1 MTPTTTFE
9 MRARECARDELFDIA
24 PEDILDLQTRWALC
38 STVQEQIEHA
48 GIAEDTIERALG
60 KPASHSVT
68 FAAKEGQATLLA
80 QYTAKPWMLDQSG
93 VQRLVQAPKVSSAG
107 QGASAGRPIDVQGA
121 FEKTRTSFE
130 AAIASAHSP
139 EDIVLAKSAWRI
151 GARATVE
158 RVRQGLW
165 SSQSLWKAFAAHA
178 SASHGRVQAFET
190 LYAPPKETCSTGP
203 LSGVPVAIKSL
214 FWVAGE
220 QCTAS
225 SKALSQWSAP
235 ADAAV
240 VVGLRE
246 HGATMLGS
254 VRMDEFAMG
263 GSGMRSAFGPTA
275 HPFLPGYAPGGSSSG
290 SAAAVA
296 AGDALLALGSDT
308 GGSVRQPASYCGLWG
323 LKPTW
328 GGLSRF
334 GMVPYSFSLDTPGV
348 LATRCDDLLLAYEAM
363 ASTGGMGDQ
372 TCVQVSRDGLDAHR
386 ETFPWKPGAIKLGY
400 LAEMDEWMEHMHPG
414 AKAAFLAWKEQS
426 VAQGF
431 EWVPVSIPALKSAIA
446 CYYTLV
452 SVEAQSALA
461 RYDPLRFGF
470 QEEALASGMSYEALT
485 QAWRSQAIGKE
496 ARTRAL
502 FGALALS
509 EPTHAGLYA
518 KACALRERIVQGFQ
532 DAFAHVDFIVTP
544 TTTGLPPRAGV
555 PVAVQEEWSQD
566 MLSVGASLAGIC
578 AVSAPWASFEHEGL
592 RIPLGVQCMA
602 AWHQEDALLGALCQW
617 EKHGLFEDHSVL
629 TLVKPS

>member
-1 MTPTTTFE
+1 MTITTFAS
-9 MRARECARDELFDIA
+9 RAIECARDELLEIT
-24 PEDILDLQTRWALC
+24 PEDIAELQTRWALC

-48 GIAEDTIERALG
+48 GIGADTIERALG

-68 FAAKEGQATLLA
+68 AAAKDGKQNVLARYVAT
-80 QYTAKPWMLDQSG
+80 PWTLDQSG

-107 QGASAGRPIDVQGA
+107 QGASAGVTIDVQGA
-121 FEKTRTSFE
+121 FEKTKASFE
-130 AAIASAHSP
+130 TTLARAADPQAIA
-139 EDIVLAKSAWRI
+139 LAKTAWRI
-151 GARATVE
+151 GARASAEKVKTGE
-158 RVRQGLW
+158 W
-165 SSQSLWKAFAAHA
+165 DAQSLWKAFAAHA
-178 SASHGRVQAFET
+178 SDSHKDVQAFET
-190 LYAPPKETCSTGP
+190 LYAAPETAGLSGP
-203 LSGVPVAIKSL
+203 LCGVPVAIKSL

-220 QCTAS
+220 TCTAS
-225 SKALSQWSAP
+225 SKTLSRWAAP

-240 VVGLRE
+240 VQGLRQ

-296 AGDALLALGSDT
+296 AGDALIALGSDT

-363 ASTGGMGDQ
+363 ASTSGMGDS
-372 TCVQVSRDGLDAHR
+372 TCVQASRDGLDAQR
-386 ETFPWKPGAIKLGY
+386 EAFPWKPETIKLGY
-400 LAEMDEWMEHMHPG
+400 LQEMDEWLGHMHPT
-414 AKAAFLAWKEQS
+414 AKDAFLTWKEES
-426 VAQGF
+426 VRQGF

-470 QEEALASGMSYEALT
+470 QDEAMASGLSYEALT
-485 QAWRSQAIGKE
+485 QAWRSRAIGKE

-518 KACALRERIVQGFQ
+518 KACALRERIVQGFKE
-532 DAFAHVDFIVTP
+532 AFAHVDFIVTP
-544 TTTGLPPRAGV
+544 TTTGLPPKAGV
-555 PVAVQEEWSQD
+555 PVDVQEEWSQD

-578 AVSAPWASFEHEGL
+578 AVSAPWASFEHESM
-592 RIPLGVQCMA
+592 RVPLGVQFMA
-602 AWHQEDALLGALCQW
+602 GWHQEDALLGAMCQW
-617 EKHGLFEDHSVL
+617 ETHGLFKEHGARTFAS
-629 TLVKPS
+629 SAE

>member
-1 MTPTTTFE
+1 MTTFDQ
-9 MRARECARDELFDIA
+9 RALECARDELFDISK
-24 PEDILDLQTRWALC
+24 EDIAELQKRWELC

-48 GIAEDTIERALG
+48 GIADATVERALG
-60 KPASHSVT
+60 KPASHSVAL
-68 FAAKEGQATLLA
+68 AAKDGKSELLMRYASHSWTLT
-80 QYTAKPWMLDQSG
+80 QPDVERM
-93 VQRLVQAPKVSSAG
+93 VQAPKVSSAG
-107 QGASAGRPIDVQGA
+107 QGKSQGKSIDVEYA
-121 FEKTRTSFE
+121 FEKIRQKFE
-130 AAIASAHSP
+130 DRLASQQEPTHP
-139 EDIVLAKSAWRI
+139 HLARAAWRL
-151 GARATVE
+151 GARATASH
-158 RVRQGLW
+158 VRQGTW
-165 SSQSLWKAFAAHA
+165 NSQSLWSAFAAHA
-178 SASHGRVQAFET
+178 KDSHADVQAFET
-190 LYAPPKETCSTGP
+190 LYTAPSESPQDGP
-203 LSGVPVAIKSL
+203 LCGVPVAVKSL

-220 QCTAS
+220 KCTAS

-240 VVGLRE
+240 VKGLRQ

-263 GSGMRSAFGPTA
+263 GSGQRSAFGPTA

-334 GMVPYSFSLDTPGV
+334 GMVPYSFSLDTPGI
-348 LATRCDDLLLAYEAM
+348 LATRCDDLLLAYEAV
-363 ASTGGMGDQ
+363 SSVSGMGDS
-372 TCVQVSRDGLDAHR
+372 TCVQTTRDGLDAQRAHFIW
-386 ETFPWKPGAIKLGY
+386 EPQAIRLGY
-400 LAEMDEWMEHMHPG
+400 LAELDEWIEHMHPE
-414 AKAAFLAWKEQS
+414 AKRAFLHWKDTS
-426 VAQGF
+426 IRQGF
-431 EWVPVSIPALKSAIA
+431 KWVPVSIPALKSAIA

-470 QEEALASGMSYEALT
+470 QDESIASGLSYEALT

-496 ARTRAL
+496 ARLRAL

-509 EPTHAGLYA
+509 EPTQAGLYA
-518 KACALRERIVQGFQ
+518 KACALRERIVEEFKT
-532 DAFAHVDFIVTP
+532 AFLGVDFIVTP
-544 TTTGLPPRAGV
+544 TTTGLPPRIGISV
-555 PVAVQEEWSQD
+555 DVQEEWSQD

-578 AVSAPWASFEHEGL
+578 AVSAPWASFEHDGL
-592 RIPLGVQCMA
+592 RIPLGIQCMA
-602 AWHQEDALLGALCQW
+602 SWHREDALLAALSQW
-617 EKHGLFEDHSVL
+617 EQHAVFEDHSVL
-629 TLVKPS
+629 SFTKE